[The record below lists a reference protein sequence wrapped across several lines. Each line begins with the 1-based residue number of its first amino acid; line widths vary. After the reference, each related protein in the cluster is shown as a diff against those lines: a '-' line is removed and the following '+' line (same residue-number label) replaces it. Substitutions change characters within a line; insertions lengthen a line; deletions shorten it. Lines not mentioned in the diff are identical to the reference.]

1 MTKRKIPRSIKK
13 DISKSLKDIK
23 KANQTSVSK
32 KSVNKKDLKV
42 VANTMVSEGERS
54 QKTFN
59 WNFKVGDLV
68 LVKSD
73 KVPGIVI
80 KVEEISQGYTMKAI
94 NQSFYV
100 STARGQYWVGGK
112 HLRIIQK
119 SCKS

>member
-1 MTKRKIPRSIKK
+1 MAKRKIPRSIKK
-13 DISKSLKDIK
+13 DVSKSLKDIK

-42 VANTMVSEGERS
+42 AANTMVSEGERS

-68 LVKSD
+68 IAKSD
-73 KVPGIVI
+73 KITGIVI
-80 KVEEISQGYTMKAI
+80 KVEEFDEGYTMKAI
-94 NQSFYV
+94 NQRFKIA
-100 STARGQYWVGGK
+100 TARGHFWVGGK

>member
-1 MTKRKIPRSIKK
+1 MAKRKIPRSIKK

-32 KSVNKKDLKV
+32 KSVNKKGLRE
-42 VANTMVSEGERS
+42 AASNMITEGERS

-59 WNFKVGDLV
+59 WNFRIGDLV
-68 LVKSD
+68 RVRSD
-73 KVPGIVI
+73 GVTGIVI
-80 KVEEISQGYTMKAI
+80 KVEEISEGYTMKAI
-94 NQSFYV
+94 NQSFYIA
-100 STARGQYWVGGK
+100 TTRGHFWVGGK

>member
-13 DISKSLKDIK
+13 DITKSLKDIK
-23 KANQTSVSK
+23 KANQTSVSR
-32 KSVNKKDLKV
+32 KSVNKKGLREAASNM
-42 VANTMVSEGERS
+42 VAEGDRS

-68 LVKSD
+68 LVKSEG
-73 KVPGIVI
+73 VSGIII
-80 KVEEISQGYTMKAI
+80 KVEKINEGYTMKAI
-94 NQSFYV
+94 NQSFYIAT
-100 STARGQYWVGGK
+100 SRGHYWVGGK

>member
-1 MTKRKIPRSIKK
+1 MAKRKIPRSIKK

-32 KSVNKKDLKV
+32 KSVNKKDLRE
-42 VANTMVSEGERS
+42 AASNMVTEGERS

-68 LVKSD
+68 LAKSD
-73 KVPGIVI
+73 KLTGIVI
-80 KVEEISQGYTMKAI
+80 KVEEVDEGYTIKAI
-94 NQSFYV
+94 NQRFKIA
-100 STARGQYWVGGK
+100 TTRGHFWVGGK

>member
-1 MTKRKIPRSIKK
+1 MAKRKIPRSIKK
-13 DISKSLKDIK
+13 DITKSLKDIK

-42 VANTMVSEGERS
+42 AANTMVSEGERS

-68 LVKSD
+68 IAKSD
-73 KVPGIVI
+73 KITGIVI
-80 KVEEISQGYTMKAI
+80 RVEEVDEGYTMKAI
-94 NQSFYV
+94 NQRFKIA
-100 STARGQYWVGGK
+100 TTRGHFWVGGK
-112 HLRIIQK
+112 NLRIIQK

>member
-1 MTKRKIPRSIKK
+1 SIKK

-23 KANQTSVSK
+23 NTNQTSVSK
-32 KSVNKKDLKV
+32 KSINKKDLRDA
-42 VANTMVSEGERS
+42 ANTMISDGKRS

-68 LVKSD
+68 LAKSD
-73 KVPGIVI
+73 KLTGIVI
-80 KVEEISQGYTMKAI
+80 KVEEVDEGYTIKAI
-94 NQSFYV
+94 NQRFKIA
-100 STARGQYWVGGK
+100 TTRGHFWVGGK

>member
-1 MTKRKIPRSIKK
+1 MAKRKIPRSIKK
-13 DISKSLKDIK
+13 DVSKSLKDIK

-42 VANTMVSEGERS
+42 AANTMVSEGERS

-68 LVKSD
+68 IAKSD
-73 KVPGIVI
+73 KITGIVI
-80 KVEEISQGYTMKAI
+80 KVEEFDEGYTMKAI
-94 NQSFYV
+94 NQRFKIA
-100 STARGQYWVGGK
+100 TARGHFWVGGK
-112 HLRIIQK
+112 NLRIIQK